1 MTDPSVNYQ
10 GLTPEEVYQTL
21 ATRQSGLYNEEVAKR
36 QTQFGKNLLE
46 SKKQESK
53 WLRFLKNFTSL
64 MAILLWIGGLVAI
77 LSGTVELGIAI
88 WLVNVINGVFS
99 FIQENRAQKA
109 TEALKNMLPSY
120 ARVVRDGIEQKI
132 LAEDLVPGDI
142 LLIEEGDKISADA
155 RIILSTDLQVNQSP
169 LTGESNPVR
178 KNARLVTDSDVTA
191 LEADNLV
198 FAGTTVAN
206 GSARVVV
213 TEIAMQTEFGKIANL
228 TQTVADE
235 KSPLQK
241 EVDRLTKQISL
252 IALSVG
258 IFFLMA
264 SVFFVKEPPVR
275 AFIFSLGMIVAFIPE
290 GLLPTITLSLAMAV
304 QRMARQN
311 ALVKKLSSVETLGET
326 SVICSDKTGTLTKNE
341 MTVHNLW
348 TTKKEYKLTGLGYAP
363 VGQVLLHD
371 QTVRASQDT
380 DLNWLLRGATL
391 CSNAKIS
398 SPNADNPNYTVLGD
412 PTEACLEVAAQ
423 KAGIDLSDNEAEN
436 YRLKELPF
444 DSDRKRMTTFN
455 HLSEAIDGKE
465 TASFTKGAPKEILE
479 LSSYV
484 RENGQIRQLNEQEKS
499 AILRANDALSLIHIS

>member
-155 RIILSTDLQVNQSP
+155 RIILSTDLQVNQSA

-206 GSARVVV
+206 GSA
-213 TEIAMQTEFGKIANL
+213 
-228 TQTVADE
+228 
-235 KSPLQK
+235 
-241 EVDRLTKQISL
+241 
-252 IALSVG
+252 
-258 IFFLMA
+258 
-264 SVFFVKEPPVR
+264 
-275 AFIFSLGMIVAFIPE
+275 
-290 GLLPTITLSLAMAV
+290 
-304 QRMARQN
+304 
-311 ALVKKLSSVETLGET
+311 
-326 SVICSDKTGTLTKNE
+326 
-341 MTVHNLW
+341 
-348 TTKKEYKLTGLGYAP
+348 
-363 VGQVLLHD
+363 
-371 QTVRASQDT
+371 
-380 DLNWLLRGATL
+380 
-391 CSNAKIS
+391 
-398 SPNADNPNYTVLGD
+398 
-412 PTEACLEVAAQ
+412 
-423 KAGIDLSDNEAEN
+423 
-436 YRLKELPF
+436 
-444 DSDRKRMTTFN
+444 
-455 HLSEAIDGKE
+455 
-465 TASFTKGAPKEILE
+465 
-479 LSSYV
+479 
-484 RENGQIRQLNEQEKS
+484 
-499 AILRANDALSLIHIS
+499 